1 MVIHQL
7 FEDDVRLT
15 GEFAEE
21 LYLRNQELLEEIDGY
36 KNEISRLNQTIID
49 NEQIAKELSVQ
60 FDNLESYAVNRSI
73 FTNINNLAVDTIPT
87 LNAVWKQKPTEKEIQ
102 QLKKFV
108 QVRLNLDN
116 LNMVNTQKEVA
127 KK

>member
-1 MVIHQL
+1 M
-7 FEDDVRLT
+7 
-15 GEFAEE
+15 
-21 LYLRNQELLEEIDGY
+21 
-36 KNEISRLNQTIID
+36 
-49 NEQIAKELSVQ
+49 Q

>member
-1 MVIHQL
+1 MGL
-7 FEDDVRLT
+7 DMYAYRL
-15 GEFAEE
+15 
-21 LYLRNQELLEEIDGY
+21 R
-36 KNEISRLNQTIID
+36 
-49 NEQIAKELSVQ
+49 
-60 FDNLESYAVNRSI
+60 
-73 FTNINNLAVDTIPT
+73 
-87 LNAVWKQKPTEKEIQ
+87 KPTEKEIQ

>member
-1 MVIHQL
+1 MIQ
-7 FEDDVRLT
+7 
-15 GEFAEE
+15 
-21 LYLRNQELLEEIDGY
+21 YRNQELLEEIDGY

-60 FDNLESYAVNRSI
+60 FDNLESYSVNRSI
-73 FTNINNLAVDTIPT
+73 YTNINSLSVDTIPT